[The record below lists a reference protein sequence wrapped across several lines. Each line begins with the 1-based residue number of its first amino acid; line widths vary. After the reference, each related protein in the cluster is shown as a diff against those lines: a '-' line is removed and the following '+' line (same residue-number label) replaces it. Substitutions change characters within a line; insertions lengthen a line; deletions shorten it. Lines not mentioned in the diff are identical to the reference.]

1 MELEESGSLT
11 SDYTIDTKLQSLKH
25 YGTGTKNQ
33 KYRSIEQDRKFRD
46 KSKHLW
52 SPNDIGG
59 KNIQKTVS
67 SVSGTGKRRATCSR
81 MKLEHSLMPYMEIN
95 SQMIKQSKCKA
106 RYGYIFTS
114 YMLKKN

>member
-46 KSKHLW
+46 KSKHRW

-81 MKLEHSLMPYMEIN
+81 MKLEHSLTLYIKIN
-95 SQMIKQSKCKA
+95 SKWIKYLNVRLFYS
-106 RYGYIFTS
+106 
-114 YMLKKN
+114 